1 MISFSGGAVRRQIL
15 RRDCE
20 ANQWPAAGS
29 VVSMQSFLRVQACA
43 TLPVDLNFT
52 IASNL
57 GRNVTRDRFH
67 APTVAETARI
77 ALT

>member
-29 VVSMQSFLRVQACA
+29 VVSMQSFLRIQSVRDA
-43 TLPVDLNFT
+43 TRRFEFA

>member
-1 MISFSGGAVRRQIL
+1 MRRFDAKFS
-15 RRDCE
+15 
-20 ANQWPAAGS
+20 AGS
-29 VVSMQSFLRVQACA
+29 KACA

-52 IASNL
+52 IASDL

>member
-1 MISFSGGAVRRQIL
+1 MRRQIYGEIVK
-15 RRDCE
+15 RTSGPQPE
-20 ANQWPAAGS
+20 APFRCKVFCG
-29 VVSMQSFLRVQACA
+29 FKACA

-52 IASNL
+52 IASDL